1 MTARSLPFS
10 RWWLVVISAGAIG
23 VVGTYQFVWSSIRG
37 ELGLRLAASEAAL
50 GTVFTVFIVVHTVA
64 MFPAGRFR
72 DRHGPKIPLV
82 VGAVLLAV
90 GYVGTAYATVI
101 WQVYLFYALGGVGFG
116 VVYTVAVN
124 TPVKWFSDRRGL
136 ATGAVTMAFGGV
148 SVLIIPLVRG
158 SITTDFRMTLLA
170 LGVLSGL
177 VCLLGVPFMRDPETP
192 IEADR
197 EDAATDGGDTAVE
210 TGTETD
216 GDAGPAGD
224 ESAAAAGE
232 VRAYTW
238 RETVRTWQFW
248 VLYLVMFA
256 VNGVGLMVIG
266 KAVVFAETVGL
277 SAAVATAAASAI
289 ALGDSAGIVVLGG
302 LSDRLG
308 RERTIGASLACSG
321 IALAGATL
329 VANEGV
335 GVGFILLVF
344 AMAFFRSPTFSVF
357 PSLVGEYYGTTYSS
371 ENYALVYSAKIP
383 GGILGGVAASAAI
396 AAVGWTT
403 SFVAGAGLLLA
414 LGAMAFLLR
423 PV

>member
-1 MTARSLPFS
+1 MTRRSLPFS
-10 RWWLVVISAGAIG
+10 RWWLVALSAGAIG

-37 ELGLRLAASEAAL
+37 ELGVRLAASEAAL
-50 GTVFTVFIVVHTVA
+50 GTVFTVFIVVHTLA

-72 DRHGPKIPLV
+72 DRHGPKVPLG
-82 VGAVLLAV
+82 VGAVFLAV
-90 GYVGTAYATVI
+90 GYAGTAYATAI

-116 VVYTVAVN
+116 VVYTVGVN

-148 SVLIIPLVRG
+148 SVLVIPFVRG
-158 SITTDFRMTLLA
+158 GVTTDFRATLLA
-170 LGVLSGL
+170 LGALSGV

-192 IEADR
+192 EEAG
-197 EDAATDGGDTAVE
+197 EEAAATDGAK
-210 TGTETD
+210 TD
-216 GDAGPAGD
+216 GAGGP
-224 ESAAAAGE
+224 AAGE

-238 RETVRTWQFW
+238 RDTVRTWQFW

-256 VNGVGLMVIG
+256 VNGVGLMVVG

-277 SAAVATAAASAI
+277 SAAIATAAASAI

-302 LSDRLG
+302 LSDRFG

-329 VANEGV
+329 VANEGI
-335 GVGFILLVF
+335 GVGFVALVF

-357 PSLVGEYYGTTYSS
+357 PSLVGEYYGTAHSS

-383 GGILGGVAASAAI
+383 GGVLGGVAASAAI
-396 AAVGWTT
+396 ASVGWTT
-403 SFVAGAGLLLA
+403 SFVAGAVLLLA
-414 LGAMAFLLR
+414 LGATSFLLR